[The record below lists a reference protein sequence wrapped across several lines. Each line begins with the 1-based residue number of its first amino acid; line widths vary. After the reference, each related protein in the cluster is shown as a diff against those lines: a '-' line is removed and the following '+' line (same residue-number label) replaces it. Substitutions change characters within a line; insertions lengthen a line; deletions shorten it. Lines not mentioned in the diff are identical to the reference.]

1 MFRNLLSDQN
11 VLSCIYR
18 FAIVVN
24 GGCYC
29 CVACVFGWKS
39 VKDIQ
44 RQGEGDGGSIVKV
57 LQYVFRQSR
66 ARLQRYLSKQRST
79 FLPLLN
85 SIAACTSAPVWERQ
99 VNHNTVSTIVLLYL
113 LALHENQEVV
123 KPGMHNYTIRL
134 KAAVTA
140 EL

>member
-18 FAIVVN
+18 CAIVVN

-57 LQYVFRQSR
+57 LQYVLGR
-66 ARLQRYLSKQRST
+66 
-79 FLPLLN
+79 
-85 SIAACTSAPVWERQ
+85 
-99 VNHNTVSTIVLLYL
+99 
-113 LALHENQEVV
+113 
-123 KPGMHNYTIRL
+123 
-134 KAAVTA
+134 A
-140 EL
+140 ELGCSGISPNKEALSFPFSIQ

>member
-1 MFRNLLSDQN
+1 M
-11 VLSCIYR
+11 
-18 FAIVVN
+18 
-24 GGCYC
+24 
-29 CVACVFGWKS
+29 
-39 VKDIQ
+39 KDIQ